1 MLYKARGTFD
11 TRHALP
17 IKSMQPVV
25 CAAGNQLAVLRI
37 HCATGDWSAA
47 EQLVASTQDP
57 AAAFH
62 LARLYEA
69 QDRVPDALRCYS
81 ISRRYSHGAR
91 LAKRQVQMVW
101 LTLRVEGWQVQ
112 RQMVW
117 QALLCGKPCAFL
129 LATGM
134 IVDTPAIIA

>member
-1 MLYKARGTFD
+1 MLHKASWPFK
-11 TRHALP
+11 TRHVLP
-17 IKSMQPVV
+17 VNTLQPLV

-47 EQLVASTQDP
+47 EQLVASTEDP

-101 LTLRVEGWQVQ
+101 LTLCVQGWQVQ
-112 RQMVW
+112 WQMVW
-117 QALLCGKPCAFL
+117 QALLCR
-129 LATGM
+129 
-134 IVDTPAIIA
+134 